1 MKISQHRF
9 IDAVTVSK
17 IETKGC
23 VDIVKRSL
31 KDLATNPDVQ
41 EEIRKRRVAAIK
53 LVPTN
58 QPIEIRELG
67 HSGTF
72 NEDRYGKGKVV
83 SYYAEN
89 LVDKHGG
96 FVFAE
101 SKDMTDLIS
110 AHTVVRQS
118 HVDQMV
124 KEVESFAKKT
134 DQAFDEK
141 EVREMIETRLQ
152 KTTREVTYSLTDTN
166 RRFF

>member
-31 KDLATNPDVQ
+31 KDLATNPDAQ

-58 QPIEIRELG
+58 QPIEIREIG
-67 HSGTF
+67 QVGAF
-72 NEDRYGKGKVV
+72 GEDRYGKGKVS

-89 LVDKHGG
+89 LEDKAGAFVFPNSKEAVG
-96 FVFAE
+96 FV
-101 SKDMTDLIS
+101 SS
-110 AHTVVRQS
+110 HTVVRQS

-124 KEVESFAKKT
+124 KEVETFAKKN
-134 DQAFDEK
+134 DQAFDEE
-141 EVREMIETRLQ
+141 EVRKTIEKRLRNSS
-152 KTTREVTYSLTDTN
+152 REVTFSLTDTN
-166 RRFF
+166 RQIF